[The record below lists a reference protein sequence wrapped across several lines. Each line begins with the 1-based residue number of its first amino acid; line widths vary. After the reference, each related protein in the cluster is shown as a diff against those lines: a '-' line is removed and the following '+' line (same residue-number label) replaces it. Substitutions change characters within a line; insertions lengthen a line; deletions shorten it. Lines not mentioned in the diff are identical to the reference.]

1 MDVSRRDLGG
11 RRAGNTRSMHDGI
24 DSHAPEGKARGCGL
38 RRFIRSD
45 FIPCRAPRDTSRRPR
60 RISDGMVAIGLTIPL
75 STAPR
80 LCPAPGSTARMPPRR
95 SRAAAAAQ
103 HAASAQW
110 GGSQQAQHAF
120 QTPQMGIPYQG
131 ITNAHRIP
139 NETQITR
146 PDLARWR
153 FNADGIRPGGR
164 RGCFGHRVVQQ
175 TAAHAMRH
183 AHMAQATTCER
194 PPKGGHLLLS
204 TCTAAFQRIMKG
216 VRAQRPAPHAYPA
229 LRHVEHPRGS
239 QLGGSKGRSK
249 INV

>member
-1 MDVSRRDLGG
+1 
-11 RRAGNTRSMHDGI
+11 
-24 DSHAPEGKARGCGL
+24 
-38 RRFIRSD
+38 
-45 FIPCRAPRDTSRRPR
+45 
-60 RISDGMVAIGLTIPL
+60 MVAIGLTIPL

-80 LCPAPGSTARMPPRR
+80 LCPAPGSTARMPPQKP
-95 SRAAAAAQ
+95 SSSSSAARGISPVGRVATSPARVSD
-103 HAASAQW
+103 SAD
-110 GGSQQAQHAF
+110 GNPVPGHNECTSHTKRNANYSPGLGTVAF
-120 QTPQMGIPYQG
+120 QRGYV
-131 ITNAHRIP
+131 
-139 NETQITR
+139 
-146 PDLARWR
+146 
-153 FNADGIRPGGR
+153 IRPGGR

-204 TCTAAFQRIMKG
+204 TCTAAFQRSMKG